1 MQFYSDSRAVLTM
14 PKLKDI
20 VRKVHIAKPTRDLRA
35 RLLSSSSKVSD
46 DEQKLILSFID
57 LLDKCLM
64 LDPARRIT
72 PREALLHPFIRG

>member
-1 MQFYSDSRAVLTM
+1 MKY
-14 PKLKDI
+14 KDI

-35 RLLSSSSKVSD
+35 RLLPSSKVSE
-46 DEQKLILSFID
+46 DEQKLMLSFID

-72 PREALLHPFIRG
+72 PREALVHPFIRG